1 MGKVSNTNVFIASTP
16 YHIIVSCA
24 FMKNG
29 DYLIV
34 EENDSIDK
42 YILDEYAKKTFNNKI
57 IYVDYYRNLFGKDF
71 FRARRNFGKIKK
83 KLDSNEIVN
92 IYAFN
97 DAEPYVQYLFKYYKK
112 CNCCILEEGIGLYNN
127 MYHRKKLKKIIYG
140 KIFFGFW
147 YTIIH
152 RIGEYKY
159 TNTIFPKSDNLLTKK
174 QLEKKIIIENYDNVN
189 NLLKKSNTTL
199 KRKVWYISQPLVED
213 EICDEET
220 YANFFE
226 KIINIAS
233 KNNIKIALK
242 PHPRENKDKYYKY
255 GDNIEIIDKKGIP
268 FELLLD
274 TSEKV
279 YLFTISSSSVFKFS
293 GNSNVNIYF
302 LHKLIQTKIDYS
314 NIYGKKDKSD
324 IINTDEE
331 FEEIIK
337 GIKNE

>member
-1 MGKVSNTNVFIASTP
+1 MEKVFNTNVFIASTP

-29 DYLIV
+29 DYLII
-34 EENDSIDK
+34 EDNDSIDK
-42 YILDEYAKKTFNNKI
+42 YILDEYAKKKFNDKI
-57 IYVDYYRNLFGKDF
+57 IYVDYYRDLFGKDF
-71 FRARRNFGKIKK
+71 FKAKRNFNKITK
-83 KLDSNEIVN
+83 KLNSIEITN

-127 MYHRKKLKKIIYG
+127 MYHRKKCKKIIYG

-147 YTIIH
+147 YTIIY

-159 TNTIFPKSDNLLTKK
+159 TNTILPKNANLLTKQ
-174 QLEKKIIIENYDNVN
+174 QLEKKVIFENYKNVSE
-189 NLLKKSNTTL
+189 LLKKSNTTL

-213 EICDEET
+213 EICDREM
-220 YANFFE
+220 YDNFFE
-226 KIINIAS
+226 KIINVTS

-242 PHPRENKDKYYKY
+242 PHPRENKDKYSKY
-255 GDNIEIIDKKGIP
+255 CDNIEIIDKKGIP

-279 YLFTISSSSVFKFS
+279 YLFTISSSSVFKFNE
-293 GNSNVNIYF
+293 NSNVNIYF
-302 LHKLIQTKIDYS
+302 LHELIQTKIDYS

-324 IINTDEE
+324 IVNSIEE